1 MVLKKQTIW
10 LLTML
15 TLMVVLS
22 AYYLFTGDNEEID
35 VTQAPNQNNESGS
48 MVGEEDNGVAE
59 SEGLASDHM
68 GVEIDT
74 VQSTAAED
82 LFSNLRLS
90 REQNRGKLMDKY
102 YSIMQ
107 SSQDKNEVAEATAK
121 YDELEA
127 LESTEATVESLIKAK
142 GYTDAVVQKI
152 NDKVEVTVQAESL
165 DNDEVVSLIDLV
177 AEHLNVPG
185 VNVRVSYIQ

>member
-59 SEGLASDHM
+59 SEGLASNDM

-107 SSQDKNEVAEATAK
+107 TSQDKNEVAEATAK

>member
-1 MVLKKQTIW
+1 
-10 LLTML
+10 ML

-59 SEGLASDHM
+59 SEGLASNDM

-107 SSQDKNEVAEATAK
+107 TSQDKNEVAEATAK